1 MRRLAAIRER
11 ATDGERLA
19 AAVGADALR
28 RQLPDPLVKAVEEIH
43 GTLDDDRLG
52 ELAIAMY
59 GSESLSALKDEL
71 EEARLSPPVQWAGS
85 QAALRFVRDLGFP
98 PEYAGV
104 RGATREPLLRVDG
117 PTELPDLHPYQ
128 RTIAEG
134 VRELLARSE
143 NRRALIALPTGAGK
157 TRVAVQAIVEA
168 IREDGFRGLVLWV
181 ADRDELCEQAVQSWS
196 EVWHSLGADGRLHI
210 SRHWG
215 PNDAT
220 PMDGELQIVV
230 ATIQKLQGTVGDS
243 DYEWLSQAEC
253 VVIDEAHGSIG
264 PQHTELLQW
273 VGLGRSQARDRA
285 TLLGLTATPYRGVS
299 EDETQRLISRYGGR
313 RLDLEA
319 LGTEPERA
327 LQEMGVLSHVDHELL
342 PGDEVTLTAEEL
354 DHLRRLR
361 QLPPGVEVR
370 LGASVSRNVKLLESI
385 KRLPRDWPVLFFATS
400 VGHAQTMAALLTLEG
415 ISAAAVSANTSPASR
430 RFYIERFR
438 SGEIQVLTNYGVLT
452 QGFDAPSTR
461 AVYIARPTYSPNLY
475 QQMIGRGLRGPLNG
489 GEDRCLIV
497 NVEDN
502 VRQYGEALAF
512 NAFDHLWKAS

>member
-1 MRRLAAIRER
+1 MGNVWRPQLVRMPSGGSCPTRS
-11 ATDGERLA
+11 
-19 AAVGADALR
+19 LR
-28 RQLPDPLVKAVEEIH
+28 RSRRST

-59 GSESLSALKDEL
+59 GSESLSVLKDEL
-71 EEARLSPPVQWAGS
+71 DQAKLSPPAQWAGS

-98 PEYAGV
+98 PEYAGT
-104 RGATREPLLRVDG
+104 RGTAREPLLQVDG
-117 PTELPDLHPYQ
+117 PTELPAFHPYQ
-128 RTIAEG
+128 QTIANE
-134 VRELLARSE
+134 VRELLARPE

-168 IREDGFRGLVLWV
+168 VREDGFGGLVLWV

-196 EVWHSLGADGRLHI
+196 EVWHSLGTDGRLYI

-215 PNDAT
+215 PNEAT
-220 PMDGELQIVV
+220 PMDGGLQVV
-230 ATIQKLQGTVGDS
+230 IATIQKLQGTVGNS
-243 DYEWLSQAEC
+243 DYEWLSDAAC
-253 VVIDEAHGSIG
+253 IVVDEAHGSIG

-299 EDETQRLISRYGGR
+299 QDETQRLVSRYGGR
-313 RLDLEA
+313 RLDVEA
-319 LGTEPERA
+319 LGEEPERA
-327 LQEMGVLSHVDHELL
+327 LQEMGVLSRVDHELL
-342 PGDEVTLTAEEL
+342 PGDDVELTSEEL
-354 DHLRRLR
+354 EHLQRLR
-361 QLPPGVEVR
+361 QLPRGVEAR
-370 LGASVSRNVKLLESI
+370 LGTSVSRNIRLLDSI
-385 KRLPRDWPVLFFATS
+385 KKLPRDWPVLFFATS
-400 VGHAQTMAALLTLEG
+400 VDHAQTMAALLTLEG
-415 ISAAAVSANTSPASR
+415 IRAAAVSADTSPASR
-430 RFYIERFR
+430 RYYVERFR
-438 SGEIQVLTNYGVLT
+438 NNEIQVLTNYGVLT

-489 GEDRCLIV
+489 GKERCLVV

-512 NAFDHLWKAS
+512 HDFDHLWNAS